1 MPGSIKE
8 QEQQHLDGVVSK
20 IKDAQVEAKR
30 RINTAESDETG
41 IRNNFQNDLRIKTDS
56 YTGMMETAISVRQ
69 QQQMLAERQNSWQHA
84 TSQLATLKRL
94 QKTPYFARIDFH
106 ELGEPK
112 SETIYIGLASF
123 SDKPDHFL
131 VYDWRAPISSVYYD
145 GGIGEVTYQTP
156 DGEQAVDVKLKR
168 QFQIEDSKIKTVFDT
183 EEAVGDQMLLD
194 ALSEQSDTKMKSIVT
209 TIQKEQNQIIR
220 DTKSDL
226 LFVQGSA
233 GSGKTAAVLQRVAY
247 LLYRYRGHL
256 TAGQVIL
263 FSPNQLFNDYI
274 DQVLPE
280 LGEHNM
286 VQMTY
291 YQFLGRRVPNMKVET
306 LTERFAENESTS
318 QKRINDVINSLAFF
332 KAVTTYSNHLGK
344 EDMIFRNIPFR
355 GKNFISAEQ
364 ISEIYY
370 SFNENYWLS
379 NRLQG
384 TKERLIKQLNRRIT
398 SEMKTKWVEQAV
410 QDLSQEQINDM
421 YAGEAK
427 ESDSDDKEFKFL
439 ARKIV
444 VKEFQSVRNAIMKN
458 RFLSINSQFVHFLRS
473 VPQIINLEKYGISRE
488 DWQEKIKQSID
499 HIKDRHVRLSDISTY
514 LYLYDLMTGKK
525 GERAMRYVFIDEI
538 QDYTPFQ
545 LAYLKFSFPKARFTL
560 LGDLNQAIFTKENS
574 KTLLEELSTMFDKD
588 KTRVIQLTKS
598 YRSTQ
603 QITDFT
609 KHILTNGE
617 AVDSFAREGALPTVS
632 VQPSMDQ
639 ALDRLEAQLA
649 FNDSE
654 RETTAIIGKNL
665 EDCRALADQ
674 LNGRGVKATLIQSEN
689 QRLAPGTIIVPSY
702 LAKGLEFDAVVV
714 WEASKVTYHDDD
726 ERQLM
731 YTICS
736 RAMHQLSVIAIGE
749 LSPLF
754 DQVPEKDYE
763 IVK

>member
-1 MPGSIKE
+1 MPDSIKA
-8 QEQQHLDGVVSK
+8 QEQKHLDDVVVK

-30 RINTAESDETG
+30 RIKVAETDESG

-69 QQQMLAERQNSWQHA
+69 QQQLLAERQNSWQHA
-84 TSQLATLKRL
+84 TSQLETLTRL
-94 QKTPYFARIDFH
+94 EKTPYFARIDFH
-106 ELGEPK
+106 EKGEPK
-112 SETIYIGLASF
+112 TETIYIGLASF
-123 SDKPDHFL
+123 SDQPDHFL

-156 DGEQAVDVKLKR
+156 DGDQVVNVKLKR

-194 ALSEQSDTKMKSIVT
+194 ALSGQSDTKMKSIVT

-291 YQFLGRRVPNMKVET
+291 YQFMGRRVPNMQVET
-306 LTERFAENESTS
+306 LTERFSQDMSPA
-318 QKRINDVINSLAFF
+318 QKRTNELVSSLAFF
-332 KAVTTYSNHLGK
+332 KAVTTYANHLNK

-355 GKNFISAEQ
+355 GKTFISAEQ
-364 ISEIYY
+364 IAEIYY
-370 SFNENYWLS
+370 GFNENYSLS

-384 TKERLIKQLNRRIT
+384 TKERLIKHLNRRIS

-421 YAGEAK
+421 YAGEARED
-427 ESDSDDKEFKFL
+427 ESEDKQFKFL

-444 VKEFQSVRNAIMKN
+444 VNEFQSVRKAIMRS
-458 RFLSINSQFVHFLRS
+458 RFLSINSQFVHFMRAI
-473 VPQIINLEKYGISRE
+473 PQIINLEKHGISRE
-488 DWQEKIKQSID
+488 DWQAEID
-499 HIKDRHVRLSDISTY
+499 ETVEHLRDRHVRLADISTY

-525 GERAMRYVFIDEI
+525 GERDMRYVFIDEI

-545 LAYLKFSFPKARFTL
+545 LAYLKYSFPKARFTL

-574 KTLLEELSTMFDKD
+574 RTLLEELSTMFDKD

-598 YRSTQ
+598 YRSTK

-617 AVDSFAREGALPTVS
+617 AVDSFARDGDLPTIS
-632 VQPSMDQ
+632 VQPS
-639 ALDRLEAQLA
+639 AEKTLEKLEKQLA
-649 FNDSE
+649 FNDQE
-654 RETTAIIGKNL
+654 GETTAIIGKTL
-665 EDCRALADQ
+665 EDCRALSELMQA
-674 LNGRGVKATLIQSEN
+674 RG
-689 QRLAPGTIIVPSY
+689 
-702 LAKGLEFDAVVV
+702 
-714 WEASKVTYHDDD
+714 
-726 ERQLM
+726 
-731 YTICS
+731 
-736 RAMHQLSVIAIGE
+736 
-749 LSPLF
+749 
-754 DQVPEKDYE
+754 
-763 IVK
+763 